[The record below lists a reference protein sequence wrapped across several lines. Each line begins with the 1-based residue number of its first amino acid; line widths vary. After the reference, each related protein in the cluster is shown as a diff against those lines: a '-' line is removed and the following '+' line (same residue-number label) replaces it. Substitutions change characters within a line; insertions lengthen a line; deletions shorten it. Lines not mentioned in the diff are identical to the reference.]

1 MNKTMCKQ
9 CTAENVTMYMVNLEH
24 SREFLAD
31 KPHRQFL
38 DLAGVYRWKEG
49 CSLETAGEPVTLQ
62 QMRQLGL
69 TEEELFEMAMK
80 NVEEDCK
87 LLYCGCGFN
96 GFDESIVST
105 STVCV
110 TNRDT
115 YWGSGA
121 MMSRNIMNRLA
132 ARFNSDVMI
141 MPSSV
146 HELMVCIYHGEP
158 EQIEYM
164 KAAVLC
170 INSDPDMV
178 PPEVWLSDNVYL
190 FRRDTQEVT
199 IA

>member
-1 MNKTMCKQ
+1 
-9 CTAENVTMYMVNLEH
+9 
-24 SREFLAD
+24 
-31 KPHRQFL
+31 
-38 DLAGVYRWKEG
+38 
-49 CSLETAGEPVTLQ
+49 
-62 QMRQLGL
+62 
-69 TEEELFEMAMK
+69 
-80 NVEEDCK
+80 
-87 LLYCGCGFN
+87 
-96 GFDESIVST
+96 
-105 STVCV
+105 
-110 TNRDT
+110 
-115 YWGSGA
+115 
-121 MMSRNIMNRLA
+121 MNRLA